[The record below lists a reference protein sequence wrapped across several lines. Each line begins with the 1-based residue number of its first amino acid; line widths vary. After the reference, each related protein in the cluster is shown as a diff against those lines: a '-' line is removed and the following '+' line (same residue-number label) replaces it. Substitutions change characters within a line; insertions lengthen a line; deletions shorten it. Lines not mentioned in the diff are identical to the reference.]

1 MLIAEDLLLLLT
13 RDDSGKLVL
22 SGTESDIGLA
32 GALLVELALHRRVDV
47 AGPEGPAKRGTVVV
61 LDAAPTGDRLL
72 DSALEAISAK
82 PRKPKDVL
90 GKLTR
95 GLRPQLY
102 ARLAERGL
110 VREEE
115 GKVLGLFPS
124 NRWPAQDAGHERAL
138 RAALDAALVQGL
150 EPEPRTAAVVALLSA
165 LRAVPKVVDTA
176 GSGLSKKQL
185 NDRAAQIAEG
195 SWGSAAVRKA
205 IDEMVAA
212 VTVAITTAAVAGSA
226 GSN

>member
-1 MLIAEDLLLLLT
+1 MLIAEELLLLLT

-22 SGTESDIGLA
+22 SGTEADIGLA
-32 GALLVELALHRRVDV
+32 GALLVELALQRRVDV
-47 AGPEGPAKRGTVVV
+47 AGDDGSAKKGTVVV
-61 LDAAPTGDRLL
+61 LDADPTGDRLL

-82 PRKPKDVL
+82 PRKPQDVL

-102 ARLAERGL
+102 ARLTERGL
-110 VREEE
+110 VRREE

-124 NRWPAQDAGHERAL
+124 NRWPAEDAGHERAL
-138 RAALDAALVQGL
+138 RTALDAALVQGI
-150 EPEPRTAAVVALLSA
+150 EPEPRTASVIALLSA
-165 LRAVPKVVDTA
+165 LRAVPKVVDLA
-176 GSGLSKKQL
+176 GTGLSKKQL
-185 NDRAAQIAEG
+185 NARAGQVAEG

-205 IDEMVAA
+205 IDEMIAA
-212 VTVAITTAAVAGSA
+212 VTVATTAAAVTGSA